1 MNEIDFAR
9 GCRAVRTGD
18 LVVFSDD
25 DAATVDPEEAD
36 AVGFAVRF
44 VDPTKPLLLFRTR
57 EERRTGFRIDFFQ
70 DVLYGTGSPIR
81 ARRFSVWRPVAAGG
95 SNVRG
100 NTEDPPQVVRWR
112 QRIAVAIGCP
122 LDTETELFDAYA
134 TGALNYKVWERAL
147 EDGKVDTDKVR
158 VIWETP
164 PYPDY
169 HWTVRGDLDERFG
182 DGFTERVTDALL
194 AIDDPALLEAFPRH
208 RFVPASNDDYQA
220 IEDTAEAIGL
230 LD

>member
-134 TGALNYKVWERAL
+134 TGALSGHYIDAGTESSSLSHWASLHLASLGWNLDDLTPVWAWTSIW
-147 EDGKVDTDKVR
+147 DGHDV
-158 VIWETP
+158 
-164 PYPDY
+164 Y
-169 HWTVRGDLDERFG
+169 
-182 DGFTERVTDALL
+182 
-194 AIDDPALLEAFPRH
+194 AF
-208 RFVPASNDDYQA
+208 S
-220 IEDTAEAIGL
+220 
-230 LD
+230 